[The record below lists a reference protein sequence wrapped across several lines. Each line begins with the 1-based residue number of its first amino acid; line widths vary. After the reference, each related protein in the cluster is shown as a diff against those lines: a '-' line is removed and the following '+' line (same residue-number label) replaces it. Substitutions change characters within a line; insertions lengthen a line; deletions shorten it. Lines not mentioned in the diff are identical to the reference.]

1 MTLRPK
7 AHSTA
12 LALVALAFI
21 AACNAD
27 DISTSRG
34 AGAEA
39 RRSVY
44 TPLRLPQA
52 TIDDRFDAL
61 TRSVPGFGGLFYDA
75 NGRLTIYVKDPSTL
89 APASRSAVASFLAQE
104 RGGHRAEQA
113 AIDVANAAV
122 LPATYDF
129 HELLAFYRSV
139 VLPAV
144 PTITGITSGDIDE
157 TKNRIVIGVGSADLI
172 AAVQARVAKLGAP
185 AGMVEIKEVPP
196 TTVNSL
202 LTDRLRPVPGGAH
215 IYRLTATD
223 SIYCTLGFNFV
234 RYPGTIG
241 DTVATDRYFVTA
253 SHCSSSRNS
262 LDYSDSYQH
271 GDIVANEWGDPA
283 AFTNSYTSTCPVG
296 KLCRFADASVYR
308 YNDPSLDDQNHVA
321 LAGIGSLSFTGV
333 ATITSVDSPPVGYT
347 VNMIGAKSGRRYAT
361 VEATCEDVFNIAGW
375 TNGALLCQGR
385 AAYFSQ
391 DGDSGAPVIELF
403 GDGTAWAVGIHWG
416 NYTSAGVLHSR
427 FSPMN
432 NVLNELYTR
441 LPGSPYFS
449 PVQY

>member
-1 MTLRPK
+1 MPTDRTHILAISSVWVMPSPSGNKAITAVLGGWQMTGILTANSGAPLK
-7 AHSTA
+7 VSTGVDRSLNGQGLDTA
-12 LALVALAFI
+12 DLIELVAL
-21 AACNAD
+21 
-27 DISTSRG
+27 
-34 AGAEA
+34 
-39 RRSVY
+39 
-44 TPLRLPQA
+44 
-52 TIDDRFDAL
+52 
-61 TRSVPGFGGLFYDA
+61 PG
-75 NGRLTIYVKDPSTL
+75 
-89 APASRSAVASFLAQE
+89 
-104 RGGHRAEQA
+104 
-113 AIDVANAAV
+113 
-122 LPATYDF
+122 
-129 HELLAFYRSV
+129 
-139 VLPAV
+139 
-144 PTITGITSGDIDE
+144 
-157 TKNRIVIGVGSADLI
+157 
-172 AAVQARVAKLGAP
+172 
-185 AGMVEIKEVPP
+185 
-196 TTVNSL
+196 
-202 LTDRLRPVPGGAH
+202 
-215 IYRLTATD
+215 
-223 SIYCTLGFNFV
+223 
-234 RYPGTIG
+234 G

-283 AFTNSYTSTCPVG
+283 AFTNSYTSSCPVG

-321 LAGIGSLSFTGV
+321 LAGIGSLSFTSV

-416 NYTSAGVLHSR
+416 NYTSGGVLHSR
-427 FSPMN
+427 FSPMD
-432 NVLNELYTR
+432 NVLNEFYTR